1 MFRGYTVA
9 VIIPAFNEADAIGKV
24 IRDIPDFADTI
35 IVADNNSTD
44 DTATIAARLGA
55 VVVGEPEAGYG
66 AACLKGISAAGDHQI
81 LVFMD
86 GDYADRGHD
95 MESLI
100 EPIATGTADL
110 VIGSRTLGRS
120 ERGALTPQQ
129 RWGNWLACTLIRL
142 FWGKQYTDLGPYRA
156 ISAPALERISMQDR
170 AFGWT
175 VEMQLKAIL
184 FSLRTVEVPVSY
196 HKRIGVSKIS
206 GTVRGT
212 LLAGRAI
219 LGTIFSTA
227 VRYHLARLTDKN
239 RKRPAT
245 DL

>member
-1 MFRGYTVA
+1 MMFSGQTVA
-9 VIIPAFNEADAIGKV
+9 VIIPAFNEAAAIGKV
-24 IRDIPDFADTI
+24 IADIPGFADTI

-44 DTATIAARLGA
+44 DTAAIAARLGA
-55 VVVGEPEAGYG
+55 VVVHEPEAGYG
-66 AACLKGISAAGDHQI
+66 AACLKGIAAAGNHQI

-86 GDYADRGHD
+86 GDYADRGED

-100 EPIATGTADL
+100 EPIAAGTADL
-110 VIGSRTLGRS
+110 VIGSRTLGQA

-142 FWGKQYTDLGPYRA
+142 FWGQRYTDLGPYRA
-156 ISAPALERISMQDR
+156 ISAPALARIGMQDR

-184 FSLRTVEVPVSY
+184 FKLRTVEVPVSY

-212 LLAGRAI
+212 LLAGHAI

-227 VRYHLARLTDKN
+227 ARHHLARLTDK
-239 RKRPAT
+239 KRPAT

>member
-1 MFRGYTVA
+1 MLRGHTVA

-24 IRDIPDFADTI
+24 IGDIPGFADTI

-44 DTATIAARLGA
+44 DTAAIAASLGA
-55 VVVGEPEAGYG
+55 VVVHEPEAGYG
-66 AACLKGISAAGDHQI
+66 AACLKGIAAAGDHQI
-81 LVFMD
+81 LVLMD
-86 GDYADRGHD
+86 GDYADRGDD
-95 MESLI
+95 MKSLI
-100 EPIATGTADL
+100 EPIAAGTADL

-129 RWGNWLACTLIRL
+129 RWGNRLACTLIRL
-142 FWGKQYTDLGPYRA
+142 FWGQRYTDLGPYRA
-156 ISAPALERISMQDR
+156 ISARALARIGMQDR

-184 FSLRTVEVPVSY
+184 FKLRTMEVPVSY

-227 VRYHLARLTDKN
+227 ARYHLARLADK
-239 RKRPAT
+239 KRPAT